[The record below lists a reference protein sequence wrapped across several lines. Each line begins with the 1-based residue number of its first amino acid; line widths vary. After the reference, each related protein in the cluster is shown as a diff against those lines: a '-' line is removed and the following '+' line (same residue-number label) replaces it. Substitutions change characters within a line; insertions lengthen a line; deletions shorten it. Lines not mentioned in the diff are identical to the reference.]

1 MLSVT
6 ATYTTFREM
15 HIILKDESTKL
26 IPAFRISEEFNE
38 LINHHH
44 YSLKGFF
51 LGPIN
56 DTKSSRNM
64 GWAFKDCQFVGIGH
78 IYTFKPQFIK
88 VVKDQTLI
96 EQSEELE
103 V

>member
-1 MLSVT
+1 MGN
-6 ATYTTFREM
+6 AQ
-15 HIILKDESTKL
+15 IIVINKDESTKL

-51 LGPIN
+51 LGQIN

-64 GWAFKDCQFVGIGH
+64 GWALKYCQFVGISH

-88 VVKDQTLI
+88 FVEYQTLI